1 MDKFSEVPS
10 TKYSLEELILF
21 AGVSFNTIT
30 NAIDNGE
37 MEIMDNIPSQPQ
49 QTNLQ

>member
-1 MDKFSEVPS
+1 MDKFPEIES
-10 TKYSLEELILF
+10 TKYSLEELILY

-37 MEIMDNIPSQPQ
+37 IEIVDNVKSQSSNPQ
-49 QTNLQ
+49 